1 MGTETT
7 RVSSYMRSE
16 GYYDSAGTMYK
27 NASAVN
33 NVVSGLTTAVNASS
47 LVNLVSGLVTS
58 VCASALN
65 DIISGVTVSAGQINY
80 ATGFPASCAFAASAT
95 TAQGALSATTA
106 ARATTANAAAS
117 ASYAASAGTLSGV
130 TVTAGTINALMYS
143 TAAHKSVY
151 GSTAIT
157 ASATIGVTALGLTT
171 LAAFVYT
178 KTVSCIDY
186 MSFATTGVV
195 ISLMSGATAATGT
208 IYFIAVND

>member
-7 RVSSYMRSE
+7 RVSSYFRSE
-16 GYYDSAGTMYK
+16 GLLDSAGTRYQ

-33 NVVSGLTTAVNASS
+33 LLVSGLTT
-47 LVNLVSGLVTS
+47 GIT
-58 VCASALN
+58 ASALN
-65 DIISGVTVSAGQINY
+65 NVFSGITASANASMISNLFSGLASTVTAGMITGY
-80 ATGFPASCAFAASAT
+80 ALRAATADAAT
-95 TAQGALSATTA
+95 TALA
-106 ARATTANAAAS
+106 ASTSLAAAS

-130 TVTAGTINALMYS
+130 TATAGRINALMYS

-178 KTVSCIDY
+178 KTVSCTDY
-186 MSFATTGVV
+186 MTFTTTGVV
-195 ISLMSGATAATGT
+195 VSLMSGATAATGT
-208 IYFIAVND
+208 IYFMAVND